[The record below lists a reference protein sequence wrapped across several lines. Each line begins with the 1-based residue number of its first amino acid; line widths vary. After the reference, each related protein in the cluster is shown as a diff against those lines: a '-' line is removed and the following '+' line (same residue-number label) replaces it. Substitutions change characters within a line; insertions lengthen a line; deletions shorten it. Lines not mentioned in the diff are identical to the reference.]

1 MANTDSRDNQQAL
14 NAEPSAIRLPS
25 AQISEG
31 SDGATKP
38 WKWSLAK
45 WWGSAKR
52 LMEAAEKKVT
62 ENFRVPPHG
71 G

>member
-14 NAEPSAIRLPS
+14 NAESSAIRLPS

-31 SDGATKP
+31 SDSATKQ
-38 WKWSLAK
+38 WSLAK
-45 WWGSAKR
+45 WWGSVRR

-62 ENFRVPPHG
+62 ENFRVPPNG